1 MFVEKEGEQE
11 EGFAIQI
18 LKAKVL
24 HIWDYAETVLKWM
37 VVATL
42 IGAIGGLF
50 GTLFH
55 HGVEYVTHLREGN
68 EWLLYCLPLA
78 GLAVVAFYRI
88 TKTEG
93 IGTNI
98 VIDAVHQGY
107 TIPVLLV
114 PSIFVGTILTHLCG
128 GSAGREGA
136 ALQIGGGIG
145 HSIGHAFRMNDKDCR
160 IATMCGMSALFSALF
175 GTPLTAT
182 VFALEVISVGVLYYA
197 AFVPCLIAALV
208 AYGLSL
214 TFHVEPT
221 RFMVAV
227 PEVSAEMLLRTGVLA
242 LFCALVCI
250 LFCEALHKG
259 EHLAAHYLKN
269 PYARA
274 FVGGLLLI
282 LLTVLAGTRDY
293 NGAGMGVISAA
304 IAGEARPEAFL
315 MKILFTAIT
324 IGCGFKGGEVVPTIF
339 VGATF
344 GCVMGAL
351 LGIPAGFGAAIGV
364 AALFCGMANCLMAAL
379 VLSLELF
386 GAEGILFYA
395 VACGVSYV
403 LSGYR
408 GLYSSQTILYSKLRA
423 EFINVH
429 TK

>member
-1 MFVEKEGEQE
+1 VIG
-11 EGFAIQI
+11 
-18 LKAKVL
+18 
-24 HIWDYAETVLKWM
+24 TV
-37 VVATL
+37 
-42 IGAIGGLF
+42 GGLF

-55 HGVEYVTHLREGN
+55 HGVEHATHFRQGN
-68 EWLLYCLPLA
+68 ELLLYFLPLA
-78 GLAVVAFYRI
+78 GLVIVAIYRI
-88 TKTEG
+88 MHTEG
-93 IGTNI
+93 VGTNI

-107 TIPVLLV
+107 TIPILLV
-114 PSIFVGTILTHLCG
+114 PSIFIGTILTHLCG

-136 ALQIGGGIG
+136 ALQIGGGLG
-145 HSIGHAFRMNDKDCR
+145 HSIGHVFRMNDKDCR

-227 PEVSAEMLLRTGVLA
+227 PEVSVGMLLRTGVLA
-242 LFCALVCI
+242 LLCALVCI

-269 PYARA
+269 PYVRA
-274 FVGGLLLI
+274 FVGGLILI
-282 LLTVLAGTRDY
+282 LMTLLTGTYDY
-293 NGAGMGVISAA
+293 NGAGMQVINAA

-315 MKILFTAIT
+315 MKILFTAVT

-344 GCVMGAL
+344 GCVMGGL

-386 GAEGILFYA
+386 GAEGLLFYA